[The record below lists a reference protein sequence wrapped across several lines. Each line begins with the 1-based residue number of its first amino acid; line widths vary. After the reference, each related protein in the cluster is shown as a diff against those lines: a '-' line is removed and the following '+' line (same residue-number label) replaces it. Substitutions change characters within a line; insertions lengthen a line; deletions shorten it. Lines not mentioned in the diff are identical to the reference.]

1 MTLLHTL
8 WCDGYST
15 IISTYRVWG
24 ARVRDQVFRRELHTY
39 IHLDYIR
46 VKFMSFFL
54 KKKRKEKKKGYI
66 YDTTAHNWYNDHFTS
81 ISTCE
86 V

>member
-1 MTLLHTL
+1 M
-8 WCDGYST
+8 
-15 IISTYRVWG
+15 WG
-24 ARVRDQVFRRELHTY
+24 AWVRDQVFRRELHTY

-46 VKFMSFFL
+46 VKFMSFF

-66 YDTTAHNWYNDHFTS
+66 YDTTAHNWYDDHFTS

-86 V
+86 VWRVRVEVQISRKKFHIHIHLN